1 MWTHARVF
9 SIWYYVPDP
18 MMIILICPALT
29 FKDSQYDHLLCW
41 SVTAHSSCGQ
51 SLGLELVTQ
60 PCNNH
65 MIYQTQWILRNQWDY
80 LCPYSVS
87 GRFLVLQGIS
97 LHFYLIQSH
106 SLKFRIW
113 FKSIKW
119 IVPVLEADWST
130 AFSVILVIIHIYFLL
145 AFIFIISVIF

>member
-1 MWTHARVF
+1 MNFGWLSNWAQLQTHKHKPLEGYKLQCSSTVKVWTYARVF

-18 MMIILICPALT
+18 MMIIIICPALT

-41 SVTAHSSCGQ
+41 SVTAHSLCGQ
-51 SLGLELVTQ
+51 LLGLELVTQ

-87 GRFLVLQGIS
+87 GRFLPWPFSGFTRDFLALLLNSVPFTGI
-97 LHFYLIQSH
+97 LDLI
-106 SLKFRIW
+106 
-113 FKSIKW
+113 
-119 IVPVLEADWST
+119 
-130 AFSVILVIIHIYFLL
+130 
-145 AFIFIISVIF
+145 